1 MACAEIQFTLPSDE
15 EVFRMR
21 ETEKQ
26 RKEEEKSKNSRLKI
40 YDKTTA
46 SSKIG
51 NIRRFRSDDA
61 VRQHSEQQLMHLN
74 IVLGMV
80 LFFVGR

>member
-1 MACAEIQFTLPSDE
+1 MQRNRTISEHPTVESNPFTLPSDE

-61 VRQHSEQQLMHLN
+61 
-74 IVLGMV
+74 
-80 LFFVGR
+80 